1 MALVNLSGSPVS
13 QQGNAASEQRV
24 LLVEDRGPLRDAL
37 VRALQ
42 VEGFDT
48 RATSKAKETL
58 HQVRS
63 WQPDLLLIDLVVN
76 NQGGLAI
83 CRHVSGLVAIPIIVL
98 AAVDAESEVLEALK
112 AGAIDYATRPLDGRA
127 LMTRVRTTLARCAQ
141 HGEAD
146 ADQSADQLVE
156 VGPLRIERARRRV
169 FVRGKD
175 VHFAKMEYN
184 VLLALALR
192 PGEIRT
198 RKDLFDEIWAGR
210 RFEDPRTLDVHI
222 RRIREK
228 LELDPGHPEHLVTV
242 RGIGF
247 YFKADGL

>member
-127 LMTRVRTTLARCAQ
+127 
-141 HGEAD
+141 
-146 ADQSADQLVE
+146 S
-156 VGPLRIERARRRV
+156 
-169 FVRGKD
+169 
-175 VHFAKMEYN
+175 
-184 VLLALALR
+184 
-192 PGEIRT
+192 
-198 RKDLFDEIWAGR
+198 
-210 RFEDPRTLDVHI
+210 
-222 RRIREK
+222 
-228 LELDPGHPEHLVTV
+228 
-242 RGIGF
+242 
-247 YFKADGL
+247 